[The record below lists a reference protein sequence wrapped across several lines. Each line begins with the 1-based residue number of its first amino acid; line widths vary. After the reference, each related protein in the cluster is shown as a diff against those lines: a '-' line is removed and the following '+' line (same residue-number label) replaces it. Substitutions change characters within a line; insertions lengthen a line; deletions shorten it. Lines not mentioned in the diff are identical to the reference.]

1 MLKIWGR
8 SNSINVQKVMWTVGE
23 LGLKYERIDA
33 GGAFGRNRDP
43 EYLALNPNGLVPT
56 LEDDGEVV
64 WESNTIVRYLASR
77 YGDETL
83 WPAEP
88 ARRADSER
96 WMDWQLGTLQ
106 GAIGPMFM
114 GLIRTPPEQR
124 DMAAIEAS
132 RANFAELMKIL
143 DAHLASRLFVGG
155 PVFTVGDIPIGCIVH
170 RWYALPIQRPKYLNL
185 EAYYA
190 RLKQRPA
197 FVKHVVDI
205 PVT

>member
-56 LEDDGEVV
+56 IEDGREVV

-77 YGDETL
+77 YGDDTL

-132 RANFAELMKIL
+132 RVNFAELMKIL

>member
-8 SNSINVQKVMWTVGE
+8 KNSINVQKVMWTVGE
-23 LGLKYERIDA
+23 LALKHQRIDA

-43 EYLALNPNGLVPT
+43 DYLALNPNGLVPT
-56 LEDDGEVV
+56 LEDNGEVI
-64 WESNTIVRYLASR
+64 WESNTIVRYLAAR

-83 WPAEP
+83 WPMEP

-106 GAIGPMFM
+106 AAMGPLFM

-124 DMAAIEAS
+124 NMAAIESA
-132 RANFAELMKIL
+132 RVNFAELMKIL
-143 DAHLASRLFVGG
+143 DAHLATRLFVAG
-155 PVFTVGDIPIGCIVH
+155 PTFTVGDIPVGCIVH
-170 RWYALPIQRPKYLNL
+170 RWYALPIERPKYANL

-197 FVKHVVDI
+197 FLEHVVNI